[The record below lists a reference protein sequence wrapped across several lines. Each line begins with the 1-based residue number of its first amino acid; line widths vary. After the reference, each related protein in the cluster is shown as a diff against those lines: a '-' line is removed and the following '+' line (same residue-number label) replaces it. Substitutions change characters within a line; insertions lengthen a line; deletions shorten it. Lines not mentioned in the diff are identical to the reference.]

1 MTLKKISLTLLL
13 CGAVAVPKAQT
24 KLSENIFQI
33 KLNNGLTVIVIE
45 DNSVPLVTVSMTFKN
60 GAFAEPTNYS
70 GLTYMYHN
78 MLYRSNTYYGTGDAV
93 AYFASKTGILRNV
106 SVNEENAECHFTM
119 PSFGIDQGL
128 RYMSAAIRYPVLDEK
143 SLNEVKSVSDKE
155 LLGKESNPVFLLNK
169 AMCQHLWGDMY
180 RRKMA
185 IGTHETIQGATLA
198 LMDSI
203 QKKYYYP
210 NNALL
215 TIAGNISHDQMFSKV
230 EEIFGDWKPSGFD
243 PLKKWPIPEIKPVTK
258 TQYFTIENSNALVPY
273 ILIAW
278 QGPSTRTDVPSTYAA
293 DVFSNVLMQ
302 NSSKLKKALVQSG
315 LALNVNFNY
324 LTLSRIG
331 PITLTIQPNPLKI
344 KECLAEVKKQI
355 ALFDTDDYITAEQIA
370 TAQRKLEIGHIRR
383 EEVTSDFVNILAF
396 WWASASIDYYFNYV
410 DNLPKIKKANL
421 QSYVRKYI
429 KNKPYCAGLLIGPQL
444 KAQLKTDEFFKAH

>member
-1 MTLKKISLTLLL
+1 MTSKKIYLTLLL
-13 CGAVAVPKAQT
+13 CSTMGVLKAQT
-24 KLSENIFQI
+24 KLPENIFQT
-33 KLNNGLTVIVIE
+33 KLDNGLTVMVVE

-60 GAFAEPTNYS
+60 GAFAEPANYS

-93 AYFASKTGILRNV
+93 AYFASKTGIMRNV
-106 SVNEENAECHFTM
+106 GVSEENAECHFTM

-128 RYMSAAIRYPVLDEK
+128 RYMNAAMRYPVLDEK
-143 SLNEVKSVSDKE
+143 SLSEVKNLSDKE
-155 LLGKESNPVFLLNK
+155 LQGKESNPIFLLNK

-180 RRKMA
+180 KRKMA
-185 IGTHETIQGATLA
+185 IGTHESIRGATLA

-215 TIAGNISHDQMFSKV
+215 IIAGNISHNQMFSKV
-230 EEIFGDWKPSGFD
+230 EEIFGDWKSADFD
-243 PLKKWPIPEIKPVTK
+243 PLTKWPIPEIKPVAK
-258 TQYFTIENSNALVPY
+258 TRYFTVENSNAMVPY

-278 QGPSTRTDVPSTYAA
+278 QGPSTLTDLPSTYAA
-293 DVFSNVLMQ
+293 DVFSNILMQ

-315 LALNVNFNY
+315 LALDVNFNY
-324 LTLSRIG
+324 LTLSRVG
-331 PITLTIQPNPLKI
+331 PITFMIKPNPLKI
-344 KECLAEVKKQI
+344 KECLAEAKKQI
-355 ALFDTDDYITAEQIA
+355 ALFDSNDYITAEQIA
-370 TAQRKLEIGHIRR
+370 TAQRKLEIGHVRR
-383 EEVTSDFVNILAF
+383 EEVTSDFVNILSF

-410 DNLPKIKKANL
+410 RDLQQVKKATL
-421 QSYVRKYI
+421 QAYVRKYI

-444 KAQLKTDEFFKAH
+444 KAQLKTDDFFKAN